1 MSQCYYVV
9 ILVGHLKY
17 RNSHGIDFSDLEKL
31 VVLVTA
37 GDGWGT
43 GVLLSPSFV
52 LTCNHVIEKRKGAN
66 ITMYT
71 VGLDKNALLYFFSA
85 FLCNLLGYNSFVAMY
100 TNLFCTQI

>member
-1 MSQCYYVV
+1 MVHV

-17 RNSHGIDFSDLEKL
+17 RNSHGVGFSDLERL

-52 LTCNHVIEKRKGAN
+52 LTCNHVIEKRQGTN

-71 VGLDKNALLYFFSA
+71 VGLNKNALLYFFQLSCVI
-85 FLCNLLGYNSFVAMY
+85 FLAISLLLPCILIFYCMQV
-100 TNLFCTQI
+100 